1 MSNADEVR
9 EDAQLTALRATGES
23 ADADD
28 VATTHR
34 IDDGLERLGTLLVV
48 GLAGHHLDLL
58 AVSLERVEEELSSGS
73 TLQNDAT
80 RHRADLVLEVLSV
93 LAARELLDE
102 LRKGVLDLELVGI
115 VGVSRF
121 LGLLDDGQSV
131 LEVLGRVD
139 VLLVLLLLLSGLG
152 VGSKLGGFRGLLR
165 GLLGLL
171 LLFSS
176 THSCSTS
183 LHRLSPRHAP
193 HTLRGSR
200 NGGLFNGRFHSQ
212 TFLKN
217 NHTWS
222 LKIPPIFGTDALSF
236 SGLLI
241 QTLLLC

>member
-80 RHRADLVLEVLSV
+80 RHRADFVLEVLSV
-93 LAARELLDE
+93 LAAGELLDE

-171 LLFSS
+171 LLHLLSS
-176 THSCSTS
+176 LQLILAQLLYTDYRLAMRHIPSAGAGAAVCST
-183 LHRLSPRHAP
+183 A
-193 HTLRGSR
+193 GSI
-200 NGGLFNGRFHSQ
+200 LKRF
-212 TFLKN
+212 
-217 NHTWS
+217 
-222 LKIPPIFGTDALSF
+222 
-236 SGLLI
+236 
-241 QTLLLC
+241 